1 MMAAAHGFSKVMN
14 AILSNSRTPYEQLLR
29 KDKSGMTALH
39 HATAMAIN
47 NGSYLPH
54 LIRVMEVLNSTT
66 SQSFIDLA
74 LDSNNRTA
82 LMYAAINNNMA
93 VGEEILK
100 FGADPRL
107 LDSFGVAVVDMT
119 EREDFKALLLDESV
133 RLTIRDHESWIS
145 TRKGKGKPLQRES
158 SGGGGG
164 GSSSS
169 SGGNSGKKKKK
180 VKGQN
185 KLVPDL

>member
-1 MMAAAHGFSKVMN
+1 MLWISKTDSEGRTPLMMAAAHGFSKVMN

-100 FGADPRL
+100 FGSDPRL

-145 TRKGKGKPLQRES
+145 TRKGKGKGKPQHRES
-158 SGGGGG
+158 S
-164 GSSSS
+164 
-169 SGGNSGKKKKK
+169 KKK

>member
-1 MMAAAHGFSKVMN
+1 MMAAAHGFSNVMN
-14 AILSNSRTPYEQLLR
+14 VILLHSNAPTEQVLH

-47 NGSYLPH
+47 NGSYIPH
-54 LIRVMEVLNSTT
+54 LIRVMEVLNATT
-66 SQSFIDLA
+66 TQSFIDLA

-119 EREDFKALLLDESV
+119 EREEFKAMLLDGSV
-133 RLTIRDHESWIS
+133 QRTIRDHEAWIS
-145 TRKGKGKPLQRES
+145 A
-158 SGGGGG
+158 
-164 GSSSS
+164 
-169 SGGNSGKKKKK
+169 NK
-180 VKGQN
+180 VKGN
-185 KLVPDL
+185 KATNRKQTNISPDL